1 MPAHD
6 QQWFATL
13 VHAMADGVFVVD
25 GTGQVAFANPAA
37 EELVGPVEPGIVG
50 RPLVDVVHPDDR
62 NALVD
67 RLAADPLGSATSL
80 EIRIVTVDGRS
91 VPVEIVATNLAA
103 NEHFGG
109 SILSLRDL
117 THRSPAAVIQAV
129 RHPEGSIPPEVRD
142 ALEEGLRTEDIEV
155 HYQPVVDTTTGHAVE
170 LEALARWRHPTLGL
184 LRPGEFLE
192 VAQDLGLVTALD
204 WCVLERI
211 ALDRERWRAEVP
223 GLAEIPL
230 SVNISVEDVGPEL
243 EGRLA
248 AFLASPGGAGTNLHL
263 ELGEQVLLRNLEEV
277 SATLERLDDGGIG
290 LTLDASGVGYA
301 TLPHLRRLPIRLL
314 KLDRSFLTTAARAG
328 TEVTRA
334 FVELYEALGVRVAAV
349 GVETFEHHQAV
360 RAVGI
365 TRAQGFFFAE
375 PHTPTELVARY
386 AGGPV
391 GAAAV
396 GEGGDAMATIRRD
409 LADGLRSEEVEV
421 HYQPI
426 VDTASGR
433 AVGLEALARWRH
445 PTLGLLRPGEFL
457 DVAEELDV
465 VASLDWGVLERVARD
480 RDRWRSEAP
489 RLVDLPLSV
498 NVSLA
503 AIGADLEP
511 RLTAFLT
518 SPGGIGARLDLELS
532 EQVLLDNLD
541 AVSAALAQL
550 GDRGIGLTLD
560 AASAVG
566 HATLAFVQH
575 LPLRVLKLD
584 RSFLSSVTD
593 ARAESTSAFVELYE
607 AVGVHVV
614 AVGVETFD
622 HHQTV
627 RAAGIQWAQGYFY
640 AEPRTAGDLTALA
653 IADELSPDL
662 PGGLRSASR

>member
-1 MPAHD
+1 MAAHD

-13 VHAMADGVFVVD
+13 VYAMADAVLVVE
-25 GTGQVAFANPAA
+25 GSGQVAFANPAA
-37 EELVGPVEPGIVG
+37 EELMGPVEAGIVG
-50 RPLVDVVHPDDR
+50 RPLVDFVHPDDR

-67 RLAADPLGSATSL
+67 QLAADPLGSAPSIS
-80 EIRIVTVDGRS
+80 IRIVTVDGQS
-91 VPVEIVATNLAA
+91 VPVEVVANNLAA

-117 THRSPAAVIQAV
+117 THRSPAPVVPAV
-129 RHPEGSIPPEVRD
+129 HHTEGSIPPEVRV
-142 ALEEGLRTEDIEV
+142 ALEEGLRTEDVEV
-155 HYQPVVDTTTGHAVE
+155 HYQPVVDITTGHAVE

-192 VAQDLGLVTALD
+192 VAEDLGLVTALD

-211 ALDRERWRAEVP
+211 ALDREHWKAEVP

-230 SVNISVEDVGPEL
+230 SVNISVDDVGPEL
-243 EGRLA
+243 ESRLA

-263 ELGEQVLLRNLEEV
+263 ELGEQVLLRNLEQV

-301 TLPHLRRLPIRLL
+301 TLPHLRELPIRLL
-314 KLDRSFLTTAARAG
+314 KLDRGFLTTAARSG

-375 PHTPTELVARY
+375 PHTPTELAARY
-386 AGGPV
+386 AGGPA
-391 GAAAV
+391 GADPAV
-396 GEGGDAMATIRRD
+396 GKGATRATIRRD
-409 LADGLRSEEVEV
+409 LAEGLRSEEVEV
-421 HYQPI
+421 HYQPV

-457 DVAEELDV
+457 DVAEELGV
-465 VASLDWGVLERVARD
+465 VASVDWGVLEGAARD
-480 RDRWRSEAP
+480 RLRWRSEAP
-489 RLVDLPLSV
+489 RLVEQPLSV

-503 AIGADLEP
+503 AVGADLEP
-511 RLTAFLT
+511 RLAAFLS
-518 SPGGIGARLDLELS
+518 SPGGIGARLDIELS

-541 AVSAALAQL
+541 AVSATLARL
-550 GDRGIGLTLD
+550 GNRGIGLTLD

-566 HATLAFVQH
+566 HPTLAFVQH
-575 LPLRVLKLD
+575 LPIRVLKLD

-593 ARAESTSAFVELYE
+593 AGAESTSAFVELYE
-607 AVGVHVV
+607 AVGVQVV

-627 RAAGIQWAQGYFY
+627 RAAGIKWAQGYFY
-640 AEPRTAGDLTALA
+640 AEPRTASELTALA
-653 IADELSPDL
+653 IADEPSPDL
-662 PGGLRSASR
+662 TDGLAPASL